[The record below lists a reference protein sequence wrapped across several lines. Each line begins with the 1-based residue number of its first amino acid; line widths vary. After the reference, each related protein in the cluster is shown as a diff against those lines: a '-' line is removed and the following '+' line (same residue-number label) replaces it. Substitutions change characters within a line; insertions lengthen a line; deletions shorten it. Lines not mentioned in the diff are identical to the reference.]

1 MFKQSIGPLGLMLLL
16 STLGACGG
24 TSYQG
29 SALEMRGLDRTFY
42 GDEHLTRVDRVARRL
57 NTSLDHEAPYLI
69 PVGETTVMSDF
80 WDCRE
85 RGRQHRGIDFA
96 GVGQQLGLGDPIVA
110 IGRSRVT
117 GLGRPEE
124 DPVRFGRPLQ
134 RRQTTVRGGE
144 ELPTSAVIDGY
155 GRVYFFTENYGQW
168 HSGAIVITELLD
180 GPLAGHQVRYM
191 HLGAV
196 APDLQI
202 GTILEAGDELGLMG
216 GTAILHSGPHVHVD
230 AEDPLE
236 VRIDLAPFLGL
247 EVRPTNERS
256 SCD

>member
-1 MFKQSIGPLGLMLLL
+1 MFKQNTKPPLLVLLL
-16 STLGACGG
+16 SALVACSGA
-24 TSYQG
+24 SYDG
-29 SALEMRGLDRTFY
+29 AVLETRGLDRASD
-42 GDEHLTRVDRVARRL
+42 GEEHLTRVDRVARRL
-57 NTSLDHEAPYLI
+57 NAATQGESPYLI
-69 PVGETTVMSDF
+69 PVLDTAIMSDF

-96 GVGQQLGLGDPIVA
+96 GVGPQLGLGAPIVA

-117 GLGRPEE
+117 EIGRPQD

-134 RRQTTVRGGE
+134 RRETTVRDGV
-144 ELPTSAVIDGY
+144 ELPTSAVIEGY
-155 GRVYFFTENYGQW
+155 GRVFFFTENYGQW

-196 APDLQI
+196 VPDLQI

-247 EVRPTNERS
+247 EARPADERF
-256 SCD
+256 SCQ